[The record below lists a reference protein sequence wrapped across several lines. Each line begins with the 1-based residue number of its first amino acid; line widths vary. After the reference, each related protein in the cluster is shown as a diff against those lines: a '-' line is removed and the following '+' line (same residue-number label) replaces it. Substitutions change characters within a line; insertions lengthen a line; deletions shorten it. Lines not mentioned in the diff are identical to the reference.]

1 MVGRQFVALKVVGS
15 NPTTH
20 PLEVVTINTITFF
33 QKKKI
38 KKKNNLVFKTVLFCV
53 WQGVS
58 IFKNIFNYKLYKKVN
73 NSHNE
78 DLFRTNKQQM
88 VPVNLSI
95 TQKKHNPK
103 ALISIHN
110 RNLNTFSVGSVIKYF
125 NVKQGKYVRRSL
137 KGLKIF
143 LNFLRSIFYKKYSYQ
158 KGWKYLVFSICGF
171 DYNLISCKKSIKY
184 FIQNEVFKKI
194 YLLYNLKISF
204 TKKKDKRIKS
214 IKKRLK
220 KKILKNFLKKSNVTN
235 K

>member
-143 LNFLRSIFYKKYSYQ
+143 LNFLRSIFYK
-158 KGWKYLVFSICGF
+158 SI
-171 DYNLISCKKSIKY
+171 IIW
-184 FIQNEVFKKI
+184 I
-194 YLLYNLKISF
+194 
-204 TKKKDKRIKS
+204 
-214 IKKRLK
+214 
-220 KKILKNFLKKSNVTN
+220 
-235 K
+235 